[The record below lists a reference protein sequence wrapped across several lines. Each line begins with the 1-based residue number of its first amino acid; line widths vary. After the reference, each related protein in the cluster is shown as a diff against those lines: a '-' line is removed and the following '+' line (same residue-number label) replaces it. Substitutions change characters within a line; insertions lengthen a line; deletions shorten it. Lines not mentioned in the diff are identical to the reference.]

1 MFFPAN
7 CNNRLS
13 FDAGPPHP
21 LPICDHSA
29 LPSTSVTPPSRT
41 MRVDH
46 AVSMVAPTSA
56 VTISRAAEIFGE
68 DQKIFLIGFSA
79 ASVPHVLLSFH
90 PTIAKVW
97 CCSCRCGHVGNALA
111 LSIMSTALSMS
122 APVVPSRHTAVGI
135 AIQVDVLVFER
146 APQSFDEHVVH
157 TAPAAIHGALPGS
170 PSP

>member
-1 MFFPAN
+1 LQNMFFPAN
-7 CNNRLS
+7 LNGCDNRLS

-29 LPSTSVTPPSRT
+29 RPSTSVTLQAAPS
-41 MRVDH
+41 

-111 LSIMSTALSMS
+111 LSITALPAAPEMRNEPSMVLVSRHASTARLAQSM
-122 APVVPSRHTAVGI
+122 I
-135 AIQVDVLVFER
+135 ATR
-146 APQSFDEHVVH
+146 YRKPRP
-157 TAPAAIHGALPGS
+157 TGM
-170 PSP
+170 

>member
-7 CNNRLS
+7 LNGCDNRLS

-29 LPSTSVTPPSRT
+29 LPSTSVTLQAAPS
-41 MRVDH
+41 

-146 APQSFDEHVVH
+146 APQSFDEHVAH